1 MIVPDNDRVVAEAQR
16 LLDTGVMITRTG
28 AALEV
33 LEADG
38 GHAGSDLVHAVAAQ
52 LVSRLGCTSTA

>member
-16 LLDTGVMITRTG
+16 LLDTGVMITRAG

-38 GHAGSDLVHAVAAQ
+38 GRASKDLVRAVVAQ
-52 LVSRLGCTSTA
+52 LIPRLGCTTTA